1 MLPHSARSRQAVRAP
16 ASARNATLALALVA
30 VLACVLL
37 AGGAPRAAAASP
49 PSCTTRGLVIWLDTQ
64 GSGAAGST
72 FYTVELTNLSGRT
85 CTLSG
90 YPRVVGV
97 DLAGRQLGSASTRF
111 VSQRALVTLAN
122 RSTASFVLQITEVG
136 NFPASACRQ
145 VTAAGL
151 RVFLPLQS
159 ASKVIPFPFQAC
171 SRSGPAY
178 LSAQAVQPHA

>member
-1 MLPHSARSRQAVRAP
+1 M
-16 ASARNATLALALVA
+16 ASARNTALVGIA
-30 VLACVLL
+30 VLVCAML
-37 AGGAPRAAAASP
+37 AGGASRAAAASSP
-49 PSCTTRGLVIWLDTQ
+49 ACTPRGLVIWLDTQ

-90 YPRVVGV
+90 YPRVAGV
-97 DLAGRQLGSASTRF
+97 DLAGRRLGGAATRF
-111 VSQRALVTLAN
+111 VSHRSPVTLAN
-122 RSTASFVLQITEVG
+122 RSTASFILQITEVG

-151 RVFLPLQS
+151 RVVLPSQR

-171 SRSGPAY
+171 SRSGPTY
-178 LSAQAVQPHA
+178 LSAGAVRPHA